1 MVVGIGVL
9 LTVTRDAIPTVTATI
24 RVGNGPVWVVVS
36 PDGRH
41 AYITNSGS
49 GTVSVIDIG

>member
-1 MVVGIGVL
+1 VVVGIGVL